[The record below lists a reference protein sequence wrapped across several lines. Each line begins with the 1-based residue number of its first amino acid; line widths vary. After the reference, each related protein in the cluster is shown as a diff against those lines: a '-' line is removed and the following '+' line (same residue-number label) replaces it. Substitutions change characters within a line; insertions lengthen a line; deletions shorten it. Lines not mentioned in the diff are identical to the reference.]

1 MAKTEPKDG
10 LTAIAKIAWVEI
22 GKLSIPNIRPIKILD
37 TRVPQKFQ
45 ITSYFHSLR
54 KIPYSFWSVELVIEI
69 TEQEIP
75 QSIEVNVKGEVRRM
89 PTSRV
94 PSKNSSR
101 VEKSQLLALS
111 RDIRELDA
119 LATRIVAMNLH
130 YNFENLEFHEWVHDP
145 TAPPGEEEIRIE
157 ETQLRAIEKEIL
169 SRITYSE
176 LTTDFLRLVSK
187 WYREEEKLAD
197 EEGRNPK
204 TSRYIQEKYYEL
216 YGGKER
222 SVRTIEKWVS
232 IARHKFGFLEK
243 LPEPSPKKKA
253 MPVNKKQPT
262 AKGKS

>member
-10 LTAIAKIAWVEI
+10 LTAISKIAWVEI
-22 GKLSIPNIRPIKILD
+22 GKLPIPNIRPIKILD

-45 ITSYFHSLR
+45 ITFYFHSLR
-54 KIPYSFWSVELVIEI
+54 KIPDSFWSVELVIEI

-130 YNFENLEFHEWVHDP
+130 YTLRIWNFTSGF
-145 TAPPGEEEIRIE
+145 T
-157 ETQLRAIEKEIL
+157 TQLHRQVKRKSESKKRNFAQ
-169 SRITYSE
+169 SRKR
-176 LTTDFLRLVSK
+176 F
-187 WYREEEKLAD
+187 
-197 EEGRNPK
+197 
-204 TSRYIQEKYYEL
+204 
-216 YGGKER
+216 
-222 SVRTIEKWVS
+222 
-232 IARHKFGFLEK
+232 
-243 LPEPSPKKKA
+243 
-253 MPVNKKQPT
+253 
-262 AKGKS
+262 